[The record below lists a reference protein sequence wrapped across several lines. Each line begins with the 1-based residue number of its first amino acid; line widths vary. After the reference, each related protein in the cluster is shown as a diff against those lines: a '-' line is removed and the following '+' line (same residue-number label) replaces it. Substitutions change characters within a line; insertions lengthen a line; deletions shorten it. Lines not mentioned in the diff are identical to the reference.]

1 MTKESMKPGQRGKT
15 FSHSPEGRAFLR
27 DASSRVKAVLLGAK
41 QRVVGQMAERCAAAI
56 LAGNRIAEVSLE
68 DLPAMKG
75 VEEALCDVLLPV
87 YERGRLEVRAE
98 HERLRGIPAYA
109 LPPRAGLYAGANA
122 RVTPI
127 AHATAEKYRA
137 HLDRAVK
144 RVAAEIE
151 VRGQADLWKH
161 PMDEIADTICTVVM
175 RLG

>member
-1 MTKESMKPGQRGKT
+1 M
-15 FSHSPEGRAFLR
+15 
-27 DASSRVKAVLLGAK
+27 KAVLLGAK